1 MGGLYSLV
9 SRLSRASPSP
19 DGEVRDESEDAMTYP
34 PGPQPGPYG
43 MPVARP
49 TNSKATASL
58 VTGITSLVLSWCCGL
73 GIAGIVAIVL
83 GVKAR
88 REIQDS
94 NGTEQGDGIAVA
106 GIITGAI
113 AVVLGV
119 LILVVI
125 GLAIIAGA
133 RFDTNG
139 PAVGAGLS

>member
-1 MGGLYSLV
+1 MYSLV
-9 SRLSRASPSP
+9 SRLSRASTSS

-34 PGPQPGPYG
+34 PGPPPGPYG

-49 TNSKATASL
+49 TNGKATASL
-58 VTGITSLVLSWCCGL
+58 ATGIGSLVLSWCCGL
-73 GIAGIVAIVL
+73 GLAGIVAIVL

-88 REIQDS
+88 KEIQDS
-94 NGTEQGDGIAVA
+94 GGAQQGDGLAVA

-125 GLAIIAGA
+125 GVAIIAGA
-133 RFDTNG
+133 RLDGGSFST
-139 PAVGAGLS
+139 GLS